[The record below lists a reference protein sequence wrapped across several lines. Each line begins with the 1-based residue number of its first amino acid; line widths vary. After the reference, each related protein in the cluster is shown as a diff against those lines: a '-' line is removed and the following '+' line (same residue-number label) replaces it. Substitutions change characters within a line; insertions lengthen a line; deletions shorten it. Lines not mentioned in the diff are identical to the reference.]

1 MILSQYGFDA
11 VLSQLDHASFDP
23 SRIASQVVTGI
34 GFIGAGTIIFQK
46 HVVKG
51 LTTAAGLWVTSAIGL
66 TCGAGL
72 YVLASAATVMVLL
85 CLEALNMLI
94 HKVGTRE
101 LMVTI
106 AAPTAD
112 KAREI
117 VDEFCKREID
127 IIRYA
132 MQAHD
137 GGGSTYYQVTM
148 EIRIKR
154 NQFPR
159 KVLEFMEK
167 FDGINVE
174 SIEG

>member
-1 MILSQYGFDA
+1 
-11 VLSQLDHASFDP
+11 
-23 SRIASQVVTGI
+23 
-34 GFIGAGTIIFQK
+34 
-46 HVVKG
+46 
-51 LTTAAGLWVTSAIGL
+51 
-66 TCGAGL
+66 
-72 YVLASAATVMVLL
+72 
-85 CLEALNMLI
+85 
-94 HKVGTRE
+94 
-101 LMVTI
+101 
-106 AAPTAD
+106 
-112 KAREI
+112 
-117 VDEFCKREID
+117 
-127 IIRYA
+127 